1 MTSKSPTSSTSS
13 LPEDNQPHTSSF
25 TSRNVHFKVDLAI
38 KHIKEMREEINE
50 SKEEREIQT
59 RLLQQVLGAV
69 NNVEAQLYHIM
80 QYLPPGQ
87 WPFLSEVGSISSVY
101 QTCPNS
107 RRDSD
112 QDYRQQGSELMA
124 SEASRFRRQS
134 LPPTLSLSTNT
145 NHRLVQAAATLR
157 DKIAM
162 ECIDE
167 EPMDHSTQVRQF
179 KVCTISIWIEM
190 DIKIS
195 LMHICKLIHDCA
207 YYYTVA

>member
-1 MTSKSPTSSTSS
+1 
-13 LPEDNQPHTSSF
+13 
-25 TSRNVHFKVDLAI
+25 
-38 KHIKEMREEINE
+38 MREEINE

-59 RLLQQVLGAV
+59 RMLQQVLGAV

-80 QYLPPGQ
+80 QHLPPGQ
-87 WPFLSEVGSISSVY
+87 WQFLSEVGSISSVY

-112 QDYRQQGSELMA
+112 QEYRQQGSELMA

-134 LPPTLSLSTNT
+134 LPLTLSLSTNT
-145 NHRLVQAAATLR
+145 NHRLAQAAATLR

-179 KVCTISIWIEM
+179 KVCTISIWKLWIEM